1 MTADWAKLD
10 PPGYRLAWVD
20 ADVTDELMAHVVTAY
35 EAMNTAPRGASAME
49 DWHITA
55 AEVREFDRARK
66 ATGRERRLVLAI
78 HDATG
83 ETAGYTEVVYD
94 PRVPHVIQQQG
105 TAVIPTHRGRGIG
118 KWVKAAM
125 LERVL
130 GEWPDARYI
139 RTGNASVNA
148 PMLAINTR
156 LGFRHAW
163 DGALWEAS
171 VADLRAY
178 LERRA

>member
-1 MTADWAKLD
+1 MTTARRGETAMDDW
-10 PPGYRLAWVD
+10 
-20 ADVTDELMAHVVTAY
+20 
-35 EAMNTAPRGASAME
+35 NTTPRQIAQ
-49 DWHITA
+49 W
-55 AEVREFDRARK
+55 ARSRR

-78 HDATG
+78 HEATS

-105 TAVIPTHRGRGIG
+105 TAVIPAHRGRGIG